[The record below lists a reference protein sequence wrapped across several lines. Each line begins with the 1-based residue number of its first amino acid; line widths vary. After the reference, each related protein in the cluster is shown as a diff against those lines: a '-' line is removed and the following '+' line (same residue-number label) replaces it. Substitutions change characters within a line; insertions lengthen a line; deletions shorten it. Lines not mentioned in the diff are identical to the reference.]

1 MIKFDYIV
9 VKNLINKKTIKIIL
23 NELLRVTKI
32 ILASKEKNLN
42 KALNKLSKKE
52 MQYVYNYMQFYLF
65 QNLRIDYSK
74 IKNFKLKIQ

>member
-42 KALNKLSKKE
+42 KALNKLSKKKKCNTFIIICSFI
-52 MQYVYNYMQFYLF
+52 YF
-65 QNLRIDYSK
+65 K
-74 IKNFKLKIQ
+74 ILG

>member
-9 VKNLINKKTIKIIL
+9 ENLINKTIKIIL

-32 ILASKEKNLN
+32 IHIQKKNLN

-74 IKNFKLKIQ
+74 IKKLQIKIQ